1 MVKVVYLNQAS
12 KLTFLLVI
20 TFLLKGVQAVQ
31 VQQEKM
37 PLRNAAQKLKHNEQ
51 RREFMK
57 VAKKAIFCINHVKQT
72 YPSIVEDAS
81 KIYDYLY
88 EIYPTKRDLART
100 EIYRNVIIKKNN
112 QPEADSSIMEKN
124 TQLET
129 GNRIKKNQ
137 LEAVIRIP
145 LIQNQTSNTPTTE
158 TTVQRQQP
166 EQMEVST
173 AEISPTVPAMSE
185 LEATAIIRELQADPD
200 LDQFFKQEITYQ
212 ETEGVQE
219 LSHIDEIDRI
229 IQEEFL
235 KLGNDLADLT
245 TVDEE
250 LMCS

>member
-1 MVKVVYLNQAS
+1 
-12 KLTFLLVI
+12 
-20 TFLLKGVQAVQ
+20 
-31 VQQEKM
+31 M
-37 PLRNAAQKLKHNEQ
+37 PLRNAVQKHKHNEQ
-51 RREFMK
+51 RRGFMK
-57 VAKKAIFCINHVKQT
+57 TAKKAIFCINHVKQT

-88 EIYPTKRDLART
+88 EMYPTKRDLTRT
-100 EIYRNVIIKKNN
+100 EIYRNVIMKKNN
-112 QPEADSSIMEKN
+112 QSEADSSIKK
-124 TQLET
+124 
-129 GNRIKKNQ
+129 KKNH

-173 AEISPTVPAMSE
+173 VEISPTVPAMPE
-185 LEATAIIRELQADPD
+185 LETAAIIRELQADPD

-219 LSHIDEIDRI
+219 LSSIDEIDRI

-235 KLGNDLADLT
+235 KLGNDLADLA

-250 LMCS
+250 LMFS

>member
-1 MVKVVYLNQAS
+1 
-12 KLTFLLVI
+12 
-20 TFLLKGVQAVQ
+20 
-31 VQQEKM
+31 M
-37 PLRNAAQKLKHNEQ
+37 PLRNAVQKLKHNEQ
-51 RREFMK
+51 RRQFMK

-88 EIYPTKRDLART
+88 EMYPTKRDLART

-112 QPEADSSIMEKN
+112 QPEAGSSIMEKN

-158 TTVQRQQP
+158 TTVQRQS

-173 AEISPTVPAMSE
+173 VETSPTVPAMTE
-185 LEATAIIRELQADPD
+185 LETAAIIRELQADPD

-219 LSHIDEIDRI
+219 LSPIDEIDRI

>member
-1 MVKVVYLNQAS
+1 
-12 KLTFLLVI
+12 
-20 TFLLKGVQAVQ
+20 
-31 VQQEKM
+31 M
-37 PLRNAAQKLKHNEQ
+37 PLRNAVQKLKHNEQ

-57 VAKKAIFCINHVKQT
+57 VAKKAIFSINHIKQT

-88 EIYPTKRDLART
+88 EMYPTKRDLART
-100 EIYRNVIIKKNN
+100 EIYRNVIMKKNN

-185 LEATAIIRELQADPD
+185 LEAAAIIRELQADPD

-219 LSHIDEIDRI
+219 LSPIDEIDRI